1 MHATGTYTTAETPN
15 HMETTRILA
24 PKWLITRNRRP
35 SPENATNIPDFREK
49 IQGFILIQR
58 ARVDPARHTRTRSD
72 TMFALVTSSAAVRAN
87 APAQFKRNVS
97 ARCVSSDA
105 RRDARSRDAGRRD
118 DATRDFARW
127 APLCVT
133 RARARGRARDARA
146 NATRRA
152 SAREKYGGATR
163 ARAGRGAS
171 RGKFSR
177 RRRRGDDAAATSTML
192 TRMTRMTRTASSK
205 SREDGREGSTTS
217 RRREKIRTAED

>member
-118 DATRDFARW
+118 DATHGARW

-152 SAREKYGGATR
+152 SKREKYGGATR

-171 RGKFSR
+171 RRKFSR
-177 RRRRGDDAAATSTML
+177 RRRRGVDDAATSTML
-192 TRMTRMTRTASSK
+192 TRMTRMTRTASSR

-217 RRREKIRTAED
+217 RRRETAED

>member
-1 MHATGTYTTAETPN
+1 MHATGTYTSAETPN
-15 HMETTRILA
+15 YMETTRIRA
-24 PKWLITRNRRP
+24 PKRLITRNRRP
-35 SPENATNIPDFREK
+35 SPARATNIPDFREK

-58 ARVDPARHTRTRSD
+58 ARVTHARALRHI
-72 TMFALVTSSAAVRAN
+72 MFALVTSSAAVRAN

-105 RRDARSRDAGRRD
+105 RRDARSRDAGRDD
-118 DATRDFARW
+118 DATRDGARW

-171 RGKFSR
+171 RRKFSR
-177 RRRRGDDAAATSTML
+177 RRRRGVVDVATSTML
-192 TRMTRMTRTASSK
+192 TRMTRMTRTASSR

>member
-1 MHATGTYTTAETPN
+1 
-15 HMETTRILA
+15 
-24 PKWLITRNRRP
+24 
-35 SPENATNIPDFREK
+35 
-49 IQGFILIQR
+49 
-58 ARVDPARHTRTRSD
+58 
-72 TMFALVTSSAAVRAN
+72 MFALVTSSAAVRAN

-133 RARARGRARDARA
+133 RARARGRTRDARA

-171 RGKFSR
+171 RRKFSR
-177 RRRRGDDAAATSTML
+177 RRRRGDDDVATSTML